1 MILLIAANTDR
12 LYMGCDALRMVYTA
26 LRSNVQVLTEIRD
39 QLSTVTGMDDVCHSL
54 LKLADTVDAQAA
66 QSLRLFQSLDIICQT
81 YVSCENRI
89 LDRCENALVYYEQPP
104 ASFVDLSSATELLRE
119 LSFHMDE
126 GDAAWQ
132 QDVLK

>member
-1 MILLIAANTDR
+1 MIATNTER
-12 LYMGCDALRMVYTA
+12 LYAGYDALRMVYTA
-26 LRSNVQVLTEIRD
+26 LRANVQVIAEIKD
-39 QLSTVTGMDDVCHSL
+39 QLSAITGMDDIRHSL
-54 LKLADTVDAQAA
+54 LRLADAMDAQAG

-89 LDRCENALVYYEQPP
+89 LDRCENALIYYEQPP
-104 ASFVDLSSATELLRE
+104 ASFVDLSSATALLRE

>member
-1 MILLIAANTDR
+1 MIATNTER
-12 LYMGCDALRMVYTA
+12 LYAGYDALRMVYTA
-26 LRSNVQVLTEIRD
+26 LRANVQVIAEIKD
-39 QLSTVTGMDDVCHSL
+39 QLSAITGMDDIRHSL
-54 LKLADTVDAQAA
+54 LRLADAMDAQAG
-66 QSLRLFQSLDIICQT
+66 QSLRLFQGLDIICQT

-104 ASFVDLSSATELLRE
+104 ASFVDLSSATALLRE